1 MREVEREND
10 FLKKSQR
17 SSPEN
22 NGRGSSTAWF
32 RREERAVPRPV
43 DLRPAGYFQGP
54 RITGAARE
62 RDRDGDPAPGHPMS
76 SWKRWMR
83 LGSRRP
89 RVQARQGLFF
99 SAVSYSDCPIAKAY
113 RTARRP
119 GRVGSSTPL
128 LAVTPW
134 PSWLGLIRGPRRIG
148 TEIHARHHGRFARPV
163 WGTLGILR

>member
-62 RDRDGDPAPGHPMS
+62 RDRDGDPAPGHPMVQLETVDAVREQAAARPGTPGAVFLS
-76 SWKRWMR
+76 GFL
-83 LGSRRP
+83 LGLSNSKG
-89 RVQARQGLFF
+89 V
-99 SAVSYSDCPIAKAY
+99 SDCSPAG
-113 RTARRP
+113 ARRVEYTVI
-119 GRVGSSTPL
+119 GGHALALVVGAYSGSEED
-128 LAVTPW
+128 W
-134 PSWLGLIRGPRRIG
+134 
-148 TEIHARHHGRFARPV
+148 HGNSR
-163 WGTLGILR
+163 